1 MQKTDLEKKK
11 MKMKKKA
18 LQGKFQ
24 LGTDNLFYLLILLI
38 RGLSKAMLSVLHF
51 LFEVFCLSWN
61 FTQGS

>member
-51 LFEVFCLSWN
+51 LFEVFCLS
-61 FTQGS
+61 

>member
-1 MQKTDLEKKK
+1 MPSDCMTNQMQKTDLEKK
-11 MKMKKKA
+11 KMKKKA

-51 LFEVFCLSWN
+51 LFEVFCLS
-61 FTQGS
+61 